1 MPVVGSRA
9 AGSSHDRFSC
19 NSSGLRLGRNS
30 RIGVKPASCS
40 TNRWIVMSVT
50 VKLVCIAINPYRR
63 GTVIVAAGHRPDNAA
78 GLDRRDLAANPSAV
92 RISDR
97 GG

>member
-1 MPVVGSRA
+1 
-9 AGSSHDRFSC
+9 
-19 NSSGLRLGRNS
+19 
-30 RIGVKPASCS
+30 
-40 TNRWIVMSVT
+40 MSVT